1 MIEMVSPLKDKIA
14 IMGVGY
20 TKFGENWEWSQE
32 DMLVDAAYEAFND
45 AGVEPKDIDAIW
57 VGVQYYFTGLSG
69 AAATEPLKIFGKP
82 ATRVENFCA
91 SGMDAFRN
99 ACYAVYSGDIDIA
112 LACGVEK
119 LMDSGS
125 RGLPGFDQFGHPV
138 YGNVSAPGMF
148 ALVATRAFHNWEWTK
163 EDLAR
168 VAVKNHYNG
177 ATHPKAHFRREV
189 KIEDVLNAPM
199 IAEPLGRL
207 DCCAM
212 SDGAAALVITR
223 PEIAKQFKHK
233 DDFVVLKG
241 NGMAVESVYPY
252 YKPSFDFTE
261 LTATRKAAEA
271 AYKAAGVT
279 DPVKEISFAEVHDCF
294 TITELMNM
302 QDLGL
307 CKKGEAAQLVKD
319 GFTAIDG
326 EFPINPSGGLKCFGH
341 PIGATGCRMLV
352 EVTKQLQGRAD
363 GRQVEDPVMGMAHN
377 LGGPYTVCTVTIL
390 GMP

>member
-1 MIEMVSPLKDKIA
+1 MVSPLKDKIA

-32 DMLVDAAYEAFND
+32 DMLVDAAYEAFDD
-45 AGVEPKDIDAIW
+45 AGIEPKNIDATW
-57 VGVQYYFTGLSG
+57 VGVYYFFTGLSG
-69 AAATEPLKIFGKP
+69 ATATEPLKLFGKP

-119 LMDSGS
+119 LMDAGS
-125 RGLPGFDQFGHPV
+125 RGLPAFDQYGHPV
-138 YGNVSAPGMF
+138 YGSMSAPGLFGLM
-148 ALVATRAFHNWEWTK
+148 AHRAFHNWEWNR

-177 ATHPKAHFRREV
+177 VAHPKAHFRKEI
-189 KIEDVLNAPM
+189 KIEDVLRAPI
-199 IAEPLGRL
+199 IAEPLGRY
-207 DCCAM
+207 DCCAV
-212 SDGAAALVITR
+212 SDGAAALIVTR

-241 NGMAVESVYPY
+241 NGMAVETLFPHYR
-252 YKPSFDFTE
+252 PSYDWTE
-261 LTATRKAAEA
+261 VPATRKAAQM
-271 AYKAAGVT
+271 AYKAAGIK
-279 DPVKEISFAEVHDCF
+279 DPIKEIGFAEVHDCF

-307 CKKGEAAQLVKD
+307 CKKGEAAQLLRE

-352 EVTKQLQGRAD
+352 EVTKQIQGRAD
-363 GRQVEDPVMGMAHN
+363 GRQVERNEIGMAHN
-377 LGGPYTVCTVTIL
+377 LGGPLSVCTVTIL
-390 GMP
+390 GKP